1 MHPDVRRDL
10 AFLRKVS
17 REMPILSEMPRQG
30 AANLDFHQQ
39 QPQQQQGWDEIW
51 QIVLFTPS
59 STAAITKIARDIFG
73 LAKDYHD
80 FKQIKNGRSENV
92 LTEAQLIEIMDKNS
106 EHQD

>member
-1 MHPDVRRDL
+1 
-10 AFLRKVS
+10 
-17 REMPILSEMPRQG
+17 
-30 AANLDFHQQ
+30 
-39 QPQQQQGWDEIW
+39 
-51 QIVLFTPS
+51 LFTPS